1 MYKKWFGIG
10 PKTYTSNFDI
20 EYNILT
26 FGTCLNGNASDRYR
40 ENLSCYRRKKFRNVS
55 FLCVYIISCADLI
68 IEKGYKMANY
78 QSVATMCEVTYD
90 SDWYEDDRFITPYRY
105 SLMRND
111 TESNSD
117 TVSLTLPSYTYY
129 EYLRSL
135 YDCRSTALHRNP
147 PVSMNFGQNA
157 AAEISLPDL
166 YKVRSR
172 GSSNWN
178 HSLHGLLTHG

>member
-1 MYKKWFGIG
+1 
-10 PKTYTSNFDI
+10 
-20 EYNILT
+20 
-26 FGTCLNGNASDRYR
+26 
-40 ENLSCYRRKKFRNVS
+40 
-55 FLCVYIISCADLI
+55 
-68 IEKGYKMANY
+68 MANY

-147 PVSMNFGQNA
+147 PVSMNFGQNS
-157 AAEISLPDL
+157 AAELSLPDL
-166 YKVRSR
+166 QPCSLNLRICQSCASKYFSQSNMDPLVRGFS
-172 GSSNWN
+172 
-178 HSLHGLLTHG
+178 